1 MRTNNSS
8 EPPFNIGATR
18 YNLWHVAGAELA
30 KESYRVRYDH
40 EDTDIAVSNG
50 QLALKKHTC

>member
-1 MRTNNSS
+1 MACSR
-8 EPPFNIGATR
+8 
-18 YNLWHVAGAELA
+18 AELA

-50 QLALKKHTC
+50 QLALKKHIC